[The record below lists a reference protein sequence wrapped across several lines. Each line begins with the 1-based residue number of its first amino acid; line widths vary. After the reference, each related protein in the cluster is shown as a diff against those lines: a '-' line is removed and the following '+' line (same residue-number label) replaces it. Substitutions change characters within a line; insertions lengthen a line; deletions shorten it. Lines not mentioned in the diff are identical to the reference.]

1 MCFEIMGTGAMLLG
15 DYVLFDI
22 TPNITD
28 WAGVEDSLGDYL
40 DSLQKMEFCQVSIP
54 LPGHRKAGCFKELI
68 WSLTLHHRKRLEEC
82 RTVIR
87 SLGHARLYD
96 ITGNGTAFRA
106 IPAPIRLRLFLLKTD
121 GTFYGLCQG
130 PVEPPGP

>member
-1 MCFEIMGTGAMLLG
+1 MCFDIMGTGAML
-15 DYVLFDI
+15 
-22 TPNITD
+22 
-28 WAGVEDSLGDYL
+28 LGDYL

-106 IPAPIRLRLFLLKTD
+106 IPAPIRLRLSSLRYTGHFMDFVRGLLSPLDRKSIE
-121 GTFYGLCQG
+121 
-130 PVEPPGP
+130 PVALHLLGEKSVRPMQ

>member
-1 MCFEIMGTGAMLLG
+1 MCFDIMGTGAML
-15 DYVLFDI
+15 
-22 TPNITD
+22 
-28 WAGVEDSLGDYL
+28 LGDYL
-40 DSLQKMEFCQVSIP
+40 DSLQKMEFRQVSIP

-106 IPAPIRLRLFLLKTD
+106 IPAPIRLRLFLLKTY